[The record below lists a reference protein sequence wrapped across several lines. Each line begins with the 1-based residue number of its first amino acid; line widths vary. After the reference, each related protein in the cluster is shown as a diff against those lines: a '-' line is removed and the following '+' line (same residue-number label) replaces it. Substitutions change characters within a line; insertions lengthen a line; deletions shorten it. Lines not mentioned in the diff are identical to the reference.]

1 MNPIVAYLKDGELP
15 EDKLEAR
22 RLQARSTWSC
32 LYDDK
37 LYKRGFSVPLLR
49 CMDDVDCQAV
59 LVIML
64 VQGSVAIMLEHYHW
78 HRRHF
83 DKSFTGLT

>member
-1 MNPIVAYLKDGELP
+1 MNPILPYLQNRELP

-22 RLQARSTWSC
+22 LLRARLARYY

-49 CMDDVDCQAV
+49 CIDGVDYQVV
-59 LVIML
+59 LEEIHVGQCGNHAGAL
-64 VQGSVAIMLEHYHW
+64 LLAQKA
-78 HRRHF
+78 F
-83 DKSFTGLT
+83 